1 MNDNDKYNEE
11 NYNPKRLVRI
21 TTIDNPYNPFEDFNN
36 WFLFD
41 IEKGYYTCEKLGRL
55 SNYQELMT
63 EKEEKEENERVIDR
77 LIEIDPLG
85 IYKKVE
91 KYIDQAEEDK
101 KDKINNPIYG

>member
-1 MNDNDKYNEE
+1 MINIDNDLNE
-11 NYNPKRLVRI
+11 NIDNRLVRI
-21 TTIDNPYNPFEDFNN
+21 TTIDNPYDPFEEFNN
-36 WFLFD
+36 WFLSD

-55 SNYQELMT
+55 SNYNELMT
-63 EKEEKEENERVIDR
+63 EKEEKEETERTIDR

-91 KYIDQAEEDK
+91 KYIDQDEENK